1 MAATPPVSYPGVYI
15 VEVPSG
21 VHTITGVATSIGAFF
36 GRASK
41 GPLNQAVRILS
52 PSDYARTF
60 GAPHPESDLAQSVRM
75 FFDNGGTDCYVVR
88 LAKGANA
95 AVINLKSLDNKNV
108 LVARATSPGSLG
120 NGLKLEVSYGTA
132 MPDEAFTL
140 TVIQENGGQEVGR
153 ETFTGLSM
161 DPASSQFA
169 PDAVTQG
176 SAFIKLELHPDSKA
190 GGPTDL
196 TQLANSFA
204 GFSQSRVFATAPIA
218 AFRNEFE
225 LLLNNTPN
233 FVVSVDGSQ
242 TVDISLGNVLGAV
255 APPAIAPGSA
265 WSLADMA
272 TRIQQV
278 MNDQL
283 NAAVTGLSVNV
294 GFQTTGNFS
303 ALRIT
308 AASPAQRSVRITRTP
323 DPTKD
328 FASAALFGI
337 DQGGI
342 EVARYSNFRPAPTGA
357 VFDDIGAIVTLGG
370 VLRDQITSIAIDG
383 EAPITFSFAALTPL
397 ATDPWF
403 IDSKGKRDGVREK
416 LQAIVQAINNTTA
429 SSWRA
434 ELWGYRL
441 ALIAKSGLA
450 NKMPASIVSAANT
463 TLGGANFVR
472 NVRRYALGLTG
483 TSPFQIV
490 SVASDNGDDGK
501 AFTLTEFQGVQN
513 DQTGIYALDGVDMF
527 NLMVIPGDS
536 GIPSTVQETFWGP
549 ASNYCQQRRAFLLF
563 DPPASWVKNGR
574 PEVKNNTSL
583 ITALRNTVAKQ
594 NSAVFFPRLVYN
606 SGGLRKTIG
615 PSGVIAGLIS
625 RIDATRGVW
634 KAPAGIE
641 ADLRNVLDLEINLTD
656 SENGVLN
663 KQAVNCS
670 RIFPSGIVNW
680 GARTMDGFDDQGS
693 EWKYIPI
700 RRLALF
706 LEESLY
712 RGTKWVVFE
721 PNDEPLWAK
730 IRLNLNAFMMGLFR
744 QGAFQGSTPDKAF
757 FVKCDSETTTQ
768 NDRNLGIVNIEVGF
782 APLKPAEFVIIRIQQ
797 IAGDLI

>member
-1 MAATPPVSYPGVYI
+1 MPVTVSYPGVYI
-15 VEVPSG
+15 EEVSSG
-21 VHTITGVATSIGAFF
+21 VHTITGVATSIAAFF

-52 PSDYARTF
+52 PSDYTRAF
-60 GAPHPESDLAQSVRM
+60 GAPHPESDLTQSVRM

-88 LAKGANA
+88 LAKGAVA
-95 AVINLKSLDNKNV
+95 AVINLKSLDTKNV
-108 LVARATSPGSLG
+108 LVATAKSPGTLG
-120 NGLKLEVSYGTA
+120 NGLKLEVSFGTA
-132 MPDEAFTL
+132 LPDETFNL
-140 TVIQENGGQEVGR
+140 VVIQEDAGAEVDR
-153 ETFTGLSM
+153 ETFTGLNMVPGS
-161 DPASSQFA
+161 PQFA

-176 SAFIKLELHPDSKA
+176 SSLIKLELHADVKP
-190 GGPTDL
+190 GGPADI

-204 GFSQSRVFATAPIA
+204 GFSQSRVFLTTPITG
-218 AFRNEFE
+218 FRTEFE
-225 LLLNNTPN
+225 PWLTNRPN

-242 TVDISLGNVLGAV
+242 AIDISLTTVLGA
-255 APPAIAPGSA
+255 APALPPGT
-265 WSLADMA
+265 WSLATMA
-272 TRIQQV
+272 ARIQQV
-278 MNDQL
+278 INDQL
-283 NAAVTGLSVNV
+283 NAAVTGLSVAV
-294 GFQTTGNFS
+294 SFQTAGNFS
-303 ALRIT
+303 ALRIA
-308 AASPAQRSVRITRTP
+308 AASGTQRTVRVTRAS

-328 FASAALFGI
+328 FASAAMLGI

-342 EVARYSNFRPAPTGA
+342 EAARYSNFRPAPTGT
-357 VFDDIGAIVTLGG
+357 VLDDIAAILPLGALQ
-370 VLRDQITSIAIDG
+370 RDDITSLAIDG
-383 EAPITFSFAALTPL
+383 EPPITFSFASMTPA

-403 IDSKGKRDGVREK
+403 LDSRGTKDGIREK
-416 LQAIVQAINNTTA
+416 LQAIAQAVNNTTA

-441 ALIAKSGLA
+441 ALLAKAGLA
-450 NKMPASIVSAANT
+450 NKMPASVVSAANT
-463 TLGGANFVR
+463 TLGGANFAR
-472 NVRRYALGLTG
+472 NVRRYSLGLTG
-483 TSPFQIV
+483 TSPFQV
-490 SVASDNGDDGK
+490 VPVAADKGTDGVP
-501 AFTLTEFQGVQN
+501 FTLTELQGVQA
-513 DQTGIYALDGVDMF
+513 DQTGLYALDGVDLF

-536 GIPSTVQETFWGP
+536 GIPSSLQETFWGP
-549 ASNYCQQRRAFLLF
+549 ASNYCQQHRAFLLI
-563 DPPASWVKNGR
+563 DPPATWVKNGR

-583 ITALRNTVAKQ
+583 ITTLRNTVAKQ
-594 NSAVFFPRLVYN
+594 NSAVFYPRLVYN
-606 SGGLRKTIG
+606 SSGLQKMIG
-615 PSGVIAGLIS
+615 PSGVIAGLMS

-641 ADLRNVLDLEINLTD
+641 ADLRGVVDLEVNLTD
-656 SENGVLN
+656 PENGVLN
-663 KQAVNCS
+663 KQAVNCE

-706 LEESLY
+706 LEESLF

-721 PNDEPLWAK
+721 PNDEPLWAN

-757 FVKCDSETTTQ
+757 FVKCDGETTTQ

-797 IAGDLI
+797 IAGDLT

>member
-1 MAATPPVSYPGVYI
+1 MPVTVSYPGVYI
-15 VEVPSG
+15 EEVSSG
-21 VHTITGVATSIGAFF
+21 VHTITGVATSIAAFF

-52 PSDYARTF
+52 PSDYTRAF
-60 GAPHPESDLAQSVRM
+60 GAPHPQSDLAQSVRM
-75 FFDNGGTDCYVVR
+75 FFDNGGSYCYVVR
-88 LAKGANA
+88 LAKGAVA

-108 LVARATSPGSLG
+108 LVATANSPGALG

-132 MPDEAFTL
+132 LPDETFNLA
-140 TVIQENGGQEVGR
+140 VIQEDGGVEVSR
-153 ETFTGLSM
+153 ETFTGVSM
-161 DPASSQFA
+161 APGSSQFA

-176 SAFIKLELHPDSKA
+176 SSLIKLELHADAKA
-190 GGPTDL
+190 GGAADI

-204 GFSQSRVFATAPIA
+204 GFSQSRVFPTTPIA
-218 AFRNEFE
+218 GFRTEFE
-225 LLLNNTPN
+225 LLLTNTPN
-233 FVVSVDGSQ
+233 FAASVDGSQ
-242 TVDISLGNVLGAV
+242 AIDISLATVLGAV
-255 APPAIAPGSA
+255 APAIPPGSS
-265 WSLADMA
+265 WSLASMS

-278 MNDQL
+278 INDQL
-283 NAAVTGLSVNV
+283 NAAVTGLSVAV
-294 GFQTTGNFS
+294 SFQTTGNVS
-303 ALRIT
+303 VLRIA
-308 AASPAQRSVRITRTP
+308 AASGAQRSVRITRTS

-328 FASAALFGI
+328 FASAALFGV

-342 EVARYSNFRPAPTGA
+342 EAARYSNFRPAPTGA
-357 VFDDIGAIVTLGG
+357 VLDDIGAMLALGG
-370 VLRDQITSIAIDG
+370 LQRDDIASIAIDG
-383 EAPITFSFAALTPL
+383 EPPITFSFASMTPA

-403 IDSKGKRDGVREK
+403 LDSRGTRDGIREK
-416 LQAIVQAINNTTA
+416 LQAISQAINNTTA

-441 ALIAKSGLA
+441 ALLAKAGLA
-450 NKMPASIVSAANT
+450 NTMPASVVSAANT
-463 TLGGANFVR
+463 TLGGANFTR
-472 NVRRYALGLTG
+472 NVRRYSLGLTG

-490 SVASDNGDDGK
+490 PVAADNGTDGVP
-501 AFTLTEFQGVQN
+501 FTLTEFQGVQN
-513 DQTGIYALDGVDMF
+513 DQTGIYALDGVDLF

-536 GIPSTVQETFWGP
+536 GIPSSVQETFWGP
-549 ASNYCQQRRAFLLF
+549 ASNYCQQRRAFLLI
-563 DPPASWVKNGR
+563 DPPDTWVKNGR

-583 ITALRNTVAKQ
+583 ITTLRNTVAKQ
-594 NSAVFFPRLVYN
+594 NSAVFYPRLVYN
-606 SGGLRKTIG
+606 SGGLQKTIG
-615 PSGVIAGLIS
+615 PSGVIAGLMS

-641 ADLRNVLDLEINLTD
+641 ADLRGVVDLEINLTD
-656 SENGVLN
+656 AENGVLN
-663 KQAVNCS
+663 KQAVNCE
-670 RIFPSGIVNW
+670 RIFPSGIVSW

-782 APLKPAEFVIIRIQQ
+782 APLKPAEFVIIQIQQ
-797 IAGDLI
+797 IAGDLT

>member
-1 MAATPPVSYPGVYI
+1 MPVTVSYPGVYI
-15 VEVPSG
+15 EEVSSG
-21 VHTITGVATSIGAFF
+21 VHTITGVATSIAAFF

-41 GPLNQAVRILS
+41 GPLDQAVRILS
-52 PSDYARTF
+52 PSDYTRAF
-60 GAPHPESDLAQSVRM
+60 GGPHPESDLAQSVRM

-88 LAKGANA
+88 LAKGAVA
-95 AVINLKSLDNKNV
+95 AVINLKSLDTKNV
-108 LVARATSPGSLG
+108 LVATAKSPGLLG

-132 MPDEAFTL
+132 LPDETFNLA
-140 TVIQENGGQEVGR
+140 VIQEDGGAEVDR

-161 DPASSQFA
+161 APGSSQFA
-169 PDAVTQG
+169 PDVVTQG
-176 SAFIKLELHPDSKA
+176 SSLIKLELHADSKA
-190 GGPTDL
+190 GGASDITS
-196 TQLANSFA
+196 LANSFA
-204 GFSQSRVFATAPIA
+204 GFSQSRVFLTTPVAP
-218 AFRNEFE
+218 FRTEFE
-225 LLLNNTPN
+225 LMLTNTPN
-233 FVVSVDGSQ
+233 FVASVDGSQ
-242 TVDISLGNVLGAV
+242 AIDISLATVLGPV
-255 APPAIAPGSA
+255 GPAILPGSA
-265 WSLADMA
+265 WPLGNMA

-278 MNDQL
+278 INDQL
-283 NAAVTGLSVNV
+283 NAAVTGLSVTV
-294 GFQTTGNFS
+294 GFQTTGNVS
-303 ALRIT
+303 ALRIA
-308 AASPAQRSVRITRTP
+308 AASGAQRTVHITRAS

-328 FASAALFGI
+328 FASAAMLGI

-342 EVARYSNFRPAPTGA
+342 EAARYSNYRPAPTGA
-357 VFDDIGAIVTLGG
+357 SLDDIAALLPLGG
-370 VLRDQITSIAIDG
+370 LQRDDITSIAING
-383 EAPITFSFAALTPL
+383 ESPITFSFALMTPL

-403 IDSKGKRDGVREK
+403 LDSRGTKDGIREK
-416 LQAIVQAINNTTA
+416 LQAITQTINNTTA

-441 ALIAKSGLA
+441 ALLAKSGSA
-450 NKMPASIVSAANT
+450 NKMPASVVSAPNA
-463 TLGGANFVR
+463 TLGGANFKI

-483 TSPFQIV
+483 TSPFQV
-490 SVASDNGDDGK
+490 VPVAADKGSDGIP
-501 AFTLTEFQGVQN
+501 FTLTELQGVEAN
-513 DQTGIYALDGVDMF
+513 QTGLFALDSVDLF
-527 NLMVIPGDS
+527 NLMAIPGDA
-536 GIPSTVQETFWGP
+536 GIPSSVQETFWGP
-549 ASNYCQQRRAFLLF
+549 ASNYCQQHRAFLLI
-563 DPPASWVKNGR
+563 DPPATWVKNGR
-574 PEVKNNTSL
+574 PEVKNNTPL
-583 ITALRNTVAKQ
+583 ITTLRNTVAKQ
-594 NSAVFFPRLVYN
+594 NSAVFYPRLVYN
-606 SGGLRKTIG
+606 SGGLQKTIG
-615 PSGVIAGLIS
+615 PSGVIAGLMS

-641 ADLRNVLDLEINLTD
+641 ADLHGVVNLEINLTD
-656 SENGVLN
+656 PENGVLN
-663 KQAVNCS
+663 KQAVNCA

-730 IRLNLNAFMMGLFR
+730 VRLNLNAFMMGLFR

-797 IAGDLI
+797 IAGDLT